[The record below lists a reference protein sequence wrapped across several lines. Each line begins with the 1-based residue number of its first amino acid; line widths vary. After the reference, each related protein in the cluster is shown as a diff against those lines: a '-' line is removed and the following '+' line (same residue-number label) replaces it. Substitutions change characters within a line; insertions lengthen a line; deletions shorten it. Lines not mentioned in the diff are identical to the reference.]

1 MLSHSFSVYSMT
13 TTASNQLGPNDQALA
28 HTIEHN
34 LLSRMENINP
44 VPSNAVESQIID
56 DFLDL
61 AIYYATIVGPS
72 EQFTRRM
79 LAFLETIHNQ
89 RQRQREQRVQIT
101 RVGAKR
107 VFGTDITRDVDQN
120 RNIANSF
127 A

>member
-1 MLSHSFSVYSMT
+1 MT

-44 VPSNAVESQIID
+44 VPSNAVESQILD

-89 RQRQREQRVQIT
+89 QYREQQRQRQRQREQRVQIT

-107 VFGTDITRDVDQN
+107 VFGTDITHDVDQN